1 MLPAKIRKVIY
12 ILTAIASPV
21 IAYLGQQGRLDSFW
35 TGLFAVIVTA
45 VTALATVNV
54 TDTKYEL

>member
-35 TGLFAVIVTA
+35 TGLFAVVVTA

-54 TDTKYEL
+54 TDTKYEV

>member
-1 MLPAKIRKVIY
+1 MLPAKLRKVIY

-35 TGLFAVIVTA
+35 TGLFAVVVTA

-54 TDTKYEL
+54 SEK